1 MRDLDSRKVELF
13 FTLFF
18 YLKNFIWDNLW
29 GSIKLFL
36 KKTNYLLF
44 LLGLIGIIYKVP
56 IQCGLIFSNLI
67 LINNHRIYVI

>member
-56 IQCGLIFSNLI
+56 IQCG
-67 LINNHRIYVI
+67 